1 MGSGK
6 RRKRKGLYLSHV
18 FLLVFTHERPEVGME
33 IIYSEN
39 PDCMTVKSL
48 TYG

>member
-1 MGSGK
+1 M
-6 RRKRKGLYLSHV
+6 
-18 FLLVFTHERPEVGME
+18 GME

-48 TYG
+48 TYQMLDMEAGRS